1 MSKNID
7 QIYTTNPITTN
18 ASTDLIYIGQSPYGS
33 GNDAAITFND
43 FAVQFSGGVTSTE
56 IQKSAFNVAGTD
68 TGTADAY
75 VVALTPT
82 VTSYTDGLLVAFNPA
97 NPNVTNSPTLDA
109 GAGPAAMY
117 LPNIAPASSTL
128 IPGDLS
134 NAIAYCIYSVARTG
148 WVLLNPAQ
156 SSTQTT
162 LVQTGW
168 YNYGNETGAAD
179 AYVVSLNLD
188 KTSIG
193 FSTGTLVSFRPL
205 HTNVTTSPTLNVN
218 GNGASP
224 IRLLNGQNVVA
235 GDLQQ
240 PNPSANYVTCMWN
253 STLGWLLLTPYISTY
268 TTGRQVQRSTY
279 NHGTDTGAAD
289 AYAVALTPA
298 VTAYTDGLQVMFNP
312 VHLNITATP
321 TLSVNGLAAKTITS
335 PNITIP
341 VTTGDLSNTQLAWCI
356 YSSAADVFMLMT
368 PAVSSF

>member
-75 VVALTPT
+75 VVALTPA

-109 GAGPAAMY
+109 GAGPEAML
-117 LPNIAPASSTL
+117 LPNIAPASYTL

-205 HTNVTTSPTLNVN
+205 HTNVTTTPTLNVN
-218 GNGASP
+218 GNGAKP

-240 PNPSANYVTCMWN
+240 PNPSANYVTCMW
-253 STLGWLLLTPYISTY
+253 SQSIGWLLLTPYISTY
-268 TTGRQVQRSTY
+268 TTGRQVQRSSY
-279 NHGTDTGAAD
+279 NHGTDTGSAD

-298 VTAYTDGLQVMFNP
+298 ITAYTDGLQVMFNP
-312 VHLNITATP
+312 VNVNLTATP
-321 TLSVNGLAAKTITS
+321 TLSVNGLAAKVITS
-335 PNITIP
+335 PNVTIP

-356 YSSAADVFMLMT
+356 YSSVADVFMLMT